1 MRQIFTL
8 CAAGKGPSQIARI
21 LTERNI
27 LTPANYYFQ
36 KAGKT
41 HKGCD
46 ALHPCTWSGTTVS
59 DILKNV
65 MYLGP
70 YGGLRRTTISYK
82 NKTRI
87 DRPES
92 EQCLV
97 KNTHQPLISQEQWE
111 IVQEVRQHKKRT
123 AKHMD
128 EPNIFSGLVFCADCG
143 KPLVLHRAST
153 MKKVE
158 YNFKCYTYGKK
169 GKTAC
174 TAHHIRECE
183 LTQIVLDDLRRVT
196 HFARMKE
203 RQFAAHINQKNSAE
217 LRQEMNRVLRELD
230 AMKKRSAELSKL
242 FKRLYEAICCERGI
256 RNRP

>member
-1 MRQIFTL
+1 
-8 CAAGKGPSQIARI
+8 
-21 LTERNI
+21 
-27 LTPANYYFQ
+27 
-36 KAGKT
+36 
-41 HKGCD
+41 
-46 ALHPCTWSGTTVS
+46 
-59 DILKNV
+59 
-65 MYLGP
+65 MYLGHTV
-70 YGGLRRTTISYK
+70 GLRRTTISYK

-97 KNTHQPLISQEQWE
+97 KNTHQPLITQEQWE
-111 IVQEVRQHKKRT
+111 IVQEVRQHKKRA

-183 LTQIVLDDLRRVT
+183 LMQIVLDDLRRVT

-217 LRQEMNRVLRELD
+217 LRREMNRVLRELD

-242 FKRLYEAICCERGI
+242 FKRLYEDNVLGRVTDCLLYTSDAADD
-256 RNRP
+256 